1 MYATSSLL
9 WSAPAVATV
18 KNKKIENFS
27 RTLNTSFLKVDF
39 LNKFVQAS
47 EMLIWLS

>member
-9 WSAPAVATV
+9 WSAHAVATV
-18 KNKKIENFS
+18 KNKKIDNFS
-27 RTLNTSFLKVDF
+27 RTLNTSLLKVDF

-47 EMLIWLS
+47 